1 MNKKDLSQIRKE
13 FKAEGY
19 KINYGAITNVYL
31 KKRDMG
37 AEVIGK
43 ESRLFSALDETKKEL
58 YYTNFK
64 KVLSGAIDT
73 KVFDLGFVDTENE
86 DNTQKILYSALNGTN
101 SDENFDKL
109 IKKLCDN
116 YIYDNDV
123 VVTMLKADY
132 IGSSNKKNQD
142 DEDDGISIKMS
153 FILCSINKVEFSET
167 ALKFDFIN
175 KTFDTNSSL
184 DSTINLK
191 SPADGFMFPL
201 YVDGYGDVNKILY
214 YSSKAKDVEKKT
226 LVENVLS
233 CEFKYTAEAEKDC
246 FNSVLKL
253 AIGDKISSSAMQ
265 TVYEKI
271 NEFKETADEGSV
283 PTVDARTL
291 EKIVVESGINLK
303 QPIHAALEEVMY
315 KSQHDFKIS
324 NIIPDIDAK
333 SLKLSNEKTS
343 ITIAPKDLN
352 SIRQIRDKNGKKC
365 LLIEISDDVTING
378 FTLETED
385 SIDETSL

>member
-43 ESRLFSALDETKKEL
+43 ETRHFNALDETKKEL

-73 KVFDLGFVDTENE
+73 KVFDLCFIDTENE
-86 DNTQKILYSALNGTN
+86 DNTQKILYSALEGTD
-101 SDENFDKL
+101 SDEKLDKL
-109 IKKLCDN
+109 IEKLCQN
-116 YIYDNDV
+116 YLYDNDV
-123 VVTMLKADY
+123 VVTILRADY
-132 IGSSNKKNQD
+132 MGGSTRKNED
-142 DEDDGISIKMS
+142 DEDDEISIKMS
-153 FILCSINKVEFSET
+153 FILSSINKVEFPER
-167 ALKFDFIN
+167 ALMFDFNN
-175 KTFDTNSSL
+175 KTFDTNSAL
-184 DSTINLK
+184 DSIVNLK
-191 SPADGFMFPL
+191 FPADGFMFPL

-214 YSSKAKDVEKKT
+214 YSSKVKDDAKKT
-226 LVENVLS
+226 FVEQVLN

-271 NEFKETADEGSV
+271 NDFMEIADEGSV
-283 PTVDARTL
+283 PTVDAKTL
-291 EKIVVESGINLK
+291 EKIVVSSGISLK
-303 QPIHAALEEVMY
+303 QPIHEALEEVMY
-315 KSQHDFKIS
+315 KSDHDFKIS
-324 NIIPDIDAK
+324 NVIPDIDAK

-343 ITIAPKDLN
+343 ITISPKDLN
-352 SIRQIRDKNGKKC
+352 SVRQVRDKSGKKC
-365 LLIEISDDVTING
+365 LLIEINDDVTING
-378 FTLETED
+378 FALETEEFE
-385 SIDETSL
+385 DEAN